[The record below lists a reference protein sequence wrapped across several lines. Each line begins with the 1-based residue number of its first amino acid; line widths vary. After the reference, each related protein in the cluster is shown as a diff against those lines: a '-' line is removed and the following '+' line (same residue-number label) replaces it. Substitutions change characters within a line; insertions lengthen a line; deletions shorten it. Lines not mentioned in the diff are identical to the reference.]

1 MIYLC
6 STETM
11 LNRNKKS
18 QIILENVSVVY
29 NQGQSNEVRSLENVY
44 LKLYPQEYVIIFG
57 PSGCGKST
65 LLYSIAG
72 LQKPT
77 QGKVVI
83 DDNEIYALDK
93 KDMVAF
99 HRKKIGLI
107 FQAFYLIVSLNV
119 IDNICLPRTASG
131 ENTRKRKK
139 FAKTLLERFGI
150 LNQERKMPGELSGGQ
165 KQRVSI
171 ARALANNPDIILADE
186 PVGNLDSVSSHNV
199 MQILEELNQKDKKT
213 VILVTHD
220 PSHLKYGD
228 RVIYLKDG
236 KIIKEEIIKKK
247 LSVKDVKIEEISVS
261 EKIPQDLK
269 MLIRAFRDLSLSQ
282 TNILLVPFKA
292 QQLFSHVILTKTH
305 EHIDR
310 ANKNL
315 EELLFDRC
323 STKEFIENLDAD
335 LEKGGAG
342 WDKRMAEKFAMRVET
357 ILKQAKQIDLM
368 KPKESSSGIVYYLA
382 KTFGLKLTNE
392 QIMRFNDLLVLRLK
406 NKLSIKE
413 IQKGIDISF
422 SDGGVGLDKRISM
435 KISQEV
441 EMLLLLNYG

>member
-1 MIYLC
+1 
-6 STETM
+6 M
-11 LNRNKKS
+11 LNKTKKP

-29 NQGQSNEVRSLENVY
+29 NQGQSNEVRSLENAN

-77 QGKVVI
+77 QGKVTI
-83 DDNEIYALDK
+83 ESSEIYALNK
-93 KDMVAF
+93 KDMVVF

-107 FQAFYLIVSLNV
+107 FQAFYLIASLDV
-119 IDNICLPRTASG
+119 MDNICLPKTASG
-131 ENTRKRKK
+131 ESLRKRKK
-139 FAKTLLERFGI
+139 FAKVLLERFGI

-171 ARALANNPDIILADE
+171 ARALANDPDIILADE

-199 MQILEELNQKDKKT
+199 MQILEELNRKDKKT
-213 VILVTHD
+213 IILVTHD

-247 LSVKDVKIEEISVS
+247 LSAKDAKIQEISVD

-269 MLIRAFRDLSLSQ
+269 MLIRAFRDLSSSQ
-282 TNILLVPFKA
+282 ANVLLIPFKA
-292 QQLFSHVILTKTH
+292 QQLFSHILLTKTH

-323 STKEFIENLDAD
+323 SADEFIENLDAD
-335 LEKGGAG
+335 LEEGGAG
-342 WDKRMAEKFAMRVET
+342 WDRRMAEKFAMRAET
-357 ILKQAKQIDLM
+357 ILKQVKRIDLM
-368 KPKESSSGIVYYLA
+368 KPEESSSGIVYYLA
-382 KTFGLKLTNE
+382 KTFGLKLTNK
-392 QIMRFNDLLVLRLK
+392 QIRRLNDLLLLRLK
-406 NKLSIKE
+406 NRISIKE
-413 IQKGIDISF
+413 VQKGIDIPF
-422 SDGGVGLDKRISM
+422 SGGGVGLDKRTSM
-435 KISQEV
+435 KIAQEV
-441 EMLLLLNYG
+441 EILLLLNYG